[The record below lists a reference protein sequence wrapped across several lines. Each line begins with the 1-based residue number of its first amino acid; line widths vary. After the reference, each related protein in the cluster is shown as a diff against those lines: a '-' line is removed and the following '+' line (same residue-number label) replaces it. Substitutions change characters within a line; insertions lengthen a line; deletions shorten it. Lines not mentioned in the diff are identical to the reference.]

1 LADTVRRGTDLV
13 STYTHPELLP
23 TIRLFENP
31 PGTRATYKSGVIS
44 VGHDSPASSVAHET
58 THATEQQNPE
68 VLAAAKAFLKRRTR
82 GETPQLLS
90 KLMSDPSYGP
100 HEVALEDEFAKR
112 GGSHYCGKV
121 APNHTEILTEGI
133 VRLHLDPYNFW
144 RQDPDYFFF
153 VVKTL
158 RKW

>member
-1 LADTVRRGTDLV
+1 M
-13 STYTHPELLP
+13 
-23 TIRLFENP
+23 
-31 PGTRATYKSGVIS
+31 
-44 VGHDSPASSVAHET
+44 AHET

-68 VLAAAKAFLKRRTR
+68 VLAAAKAFLARRTR

-90 KLMSDPSYGP
+90 KLTGNPNFRP
-100 HEVALEDEFAKR
+100 HELALKDRFAEL

-121 APNHTEILTEGI
+121 DPDCTEILTEGI

-144 RQDPDYFFF
+144 RQDEDYFFF